1 VQVKFI
7 LVSKILFVFITS
19 FAVVT
24 AHCHRVEVVT
34 KGWLLMGL
42 IGL

>member
-1 VQVKFI
+1 
-7 LVSKILFVFITS
+7 
-19 FAVVT
+19 VVT

-42 IGL
+42 VFDWSSTRDVDR